1 MLCQKAFSF
10 DKSLFFNI
18 LLSIWSSGINEAT
31 MGTEREILDYLKNHI
46 ADLIP
51 LQELSIRIEVPRAEE
66 KAWLPDFMA
75 YVIYKKLQFRLIG
88 VIISQQSSS
97 MFKAKISLLKL
108 HAGKDGGSVSLV
120 VAKYL
125 SPDRRKQCQEEG
137 ICFLDLSGNV
147 FLEYNGL
154 YIERIGYPNRFP
166 EKRRGRGPFS
176 DKASLILRAA
186 FSDIKKAWG
195 VRELARFIELD
206 PGFVSRMA
214 QELEKRNYVSRIDSG
229 MKLRDPRS
237 LLEDWGRE
245 YDYHRNQEVRYFCL
259 AKGPE
264 EIIDKLVAAPI
275 PEDIPY
281 ALGLHAGANLV
292 APYAVYNEVH
302 IYIQD
307 KGSINWF
314 VEKLKLKEAHE
325 GANLIFLLPYYK
337 HSVFYGR
344 QRIKNLWVVSDLQL
358 YLDLHNY
365 PIRGLE
371 QAERLYEKRL
381 KQIIEG

>member
-1 MLCQKAFSF
+1 M
-10 DKSLFFNI
+10 
-18 LLSIWSSGINEAT
+18 GI
-31 MGTEREILDYLKNHI
+31 EREILDYLENHI
-46 ADLIP
+46 GDLIP
-51 LQELSIRIEVPRAEE
+51 LQGLNIRIEAQGSEE
-66 KAWLPDFMA
+66 KSWRPDFMA
-75 YVIYKKLQFRLIG
+75 RVSYKKLQFKLIG
-88 VIISQQSSS
+88 EIIPQQSSS
-97 MFKAKISLLKL
+97 MFKAKLSLLKS
-108 HAGKDGGSVSLV
+108 HAGKDEGLVPLV

-125 SPDRRKQCQEEG
+125 SPDRRKQCQEAG
-137 ICFLDLSGNV
+137 VYFLDLSGNV
-147 FLEYNGL
+147 FLEYDGL

-186 FSDIKKAWG
+186 FSDIKKVWG
-195 VRELARFIELD
+195 VRELAQSIGLD

-214 QELEKRNYVSRIDSG
+214 QELEKRNYVSRIDSKL
-229 MKLRDPRS
+229 KLRDPGS
-237 LLEDWGRE
+237 LLEDWVRE
-245 YDYHRNQEVRYFCL
+245 YDYHRNQEIRYFCL

-264 EIIDKLVAAPI
+264 EIIDRLVASPI
-275 PEDIPY
+275 PDDIPY
-281 ALGLHAGANLV
+281 ALGLQAGANLV

-314 VEKLKLKEAHE
+314 VEKLKLREAGE

-337 HSVFYGR
+337 HSVFYGK
-344 QRIKNLWVVSDLQL
+344 QRIRNLWVVSDLQL
-358 YLDLHNY
+358 YLDLHSY

-371 QAERLYEKRL
+371 QAEHLYEKRL